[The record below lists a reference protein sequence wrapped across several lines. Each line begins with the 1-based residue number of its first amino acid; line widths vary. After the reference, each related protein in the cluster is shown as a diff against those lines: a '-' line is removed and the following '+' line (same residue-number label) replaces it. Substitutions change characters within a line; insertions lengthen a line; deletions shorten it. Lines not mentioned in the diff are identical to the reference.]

1 MLGGNIDL
9 HAPLDNAKYVG
20 GMIKEGGEV
29 VLTSLND
36 NAKIVG
42 EKLKEGGGVVL
53 TTLKS
58 DFNELGG
65 DLINEFSAFD
75 MHYQAGET
83 TCQMLWRLWLLVF
96 LGVNAAIIIFATIY
110 IFAKGGC
117 KYSLF
122 YIIYLCYY
130 IIY

>member
-9 HAPLDNAKYVG
+9 HVPLDNAKYVG

-29 VLTSLND
+29 VYD

-75 MHYQAGET
+75 IHYQAGET
-83 TCQMLWRLWLLVF
+83 TCQMVWRLWLLIF
-96 LGVNAAIIIFATIY
+96 LGVNAGLLVFATIY
-110 IFAKGGC
+110 IFAKGEC
-117 KYSLF
+117 MYYSL
-122 YIIYLCYY
+122 YLFLSLNLSSYLY
-130 IIY
+130 SL